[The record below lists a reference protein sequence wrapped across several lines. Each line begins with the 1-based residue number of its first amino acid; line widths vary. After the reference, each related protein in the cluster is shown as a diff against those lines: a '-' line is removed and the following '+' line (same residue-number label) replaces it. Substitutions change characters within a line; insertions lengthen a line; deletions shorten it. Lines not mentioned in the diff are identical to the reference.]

1 MTVNIKGMSKK
12 RLAGAYVSSA
22 LSVTFVLVLVG
33 LSSLLLLNANKVS
46 DYLKES
52 LKLSVILRQEVTD
65 EQGMAYYEQLKTRSF
80 VKEAEFIDKEQGA
93 RELKELLG
101 EDFLNV
107 FENDPVPVSVD
118 VNLQSEYVCRD
129 SLAVLKEM
137 LEGDPLVDEVECQ
150 QNLVEE
156 LSTNMRKLWILLL
169 VLTALMLFISLVLIN
184 NVVRLLLYNR
194 RFSVYTMQLVGADR
208 KYIRNPFLGK
218 ISLLGLAAS
227 LLAGLVLAAFLI
239 FIKDTVPQLFGVFTP
254 DVIAYTFLTVAGI
267 GQLLCVGSAYLV
279 VNRLLS
285 MNKNELYG

>member
-1 MTVNIKGMSKK
+1 
-12 RLAGAYVSSA
+12 VSSA

-52 LKLSVILRQEVTD
+52 LKLSVILRQDVSD
-65 EQGMAYYEQLKTRSF
+65 EQGKAYYEQIKTRPF

-93 RELKELLG
+93 QELKELLG

-107 FENDPVPVSVD
+107 FENAPVPVSVD
-118 VNLQSEYVCRD
+118 VNLCSEYVCRD
-129 SLAVLKEM
+129 SMAVLKEM

-156 LSTNMRKLWILLL
+156 LSTNMRKLWIILL

-208 KYIRNPFLGK
+208 KFIRNPFLGRV
-218 ISLLGLAAS
+218 SLLGLAAS
-227 LLAGLVLAAFLI
+227 VLALLVLAAFLV
-239 FIKDTVPQLFGVFTP
+239 FIKDTVPQLFGVFTT
-254 DVIAYTFLTVAGI
+254 DVIACTFAIVVGI
-267 GQLLCVGSAYLV
+267 GQLLCVGSAFFV

-285 MNKNELYG
+285 LNKNELYA